1 MMKNNNILI
10 KLAAVIAAAVM
21 AVSCLEKIPGD
32 YIPEGNGMKTLA
44 DAEQTVT
51 GIYAAWMS
59 GSLYSGYLT
68 LLPDIQS

>member
-32 YIPEGNGMKTLA
+32 YIPGENGMKTLA

-51 GIYAAWMS
+51 E
-59 GSLYSGYLT
+59 
-68 LLPDIQS
+68 PDGCSFFAPYKLSI